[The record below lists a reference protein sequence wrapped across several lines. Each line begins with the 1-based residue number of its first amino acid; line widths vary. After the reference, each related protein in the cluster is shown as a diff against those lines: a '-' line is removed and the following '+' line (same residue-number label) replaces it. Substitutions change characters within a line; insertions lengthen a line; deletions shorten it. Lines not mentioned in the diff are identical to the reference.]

1 MTQRQFTKLRQ
12 PLFGLAVGLS
22 QTTLF
27 GSVSIN
33 VNRESVC
40 VNIVGTMLTWETL
53 PVRFGYFNTRNL
65 VVNIM
70 EGQGHRIIKKIICKA
85 LSRKQD

>member
-40 VNIVGTMLTWETL
+40 VNIVGTMLTWEIYL
-53 PVRFGYFNTRNL
+53 CVL
-65 VVNIM
+65 VISSILVIW
-70 EGQGHRIIKKIICKA
+70 
-85 LSRKQD
+85 

>member
-1 MTQRQFTKLRQ
+1 M
-12 PLFGLAVGLS
+12 
-22 QTTLF
+22 
-27 GSVSIN
+27 SIN

-53 PVRFGYFNTRNL
+53 PVSFGYFFNTRTL

-70 EGQGHRIIKKIICKA
+70 EGQGHRIIKRIICTA